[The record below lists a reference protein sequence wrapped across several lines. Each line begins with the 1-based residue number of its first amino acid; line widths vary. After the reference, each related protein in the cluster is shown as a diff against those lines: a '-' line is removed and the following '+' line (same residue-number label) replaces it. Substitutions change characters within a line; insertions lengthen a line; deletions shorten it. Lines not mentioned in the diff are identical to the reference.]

1 MLLVLR
7 FLHRILCALMPPP
20 HDKQEPTSPI
30 PAPKCPELDLG
41 RLNVNHVL
49 QWVFLSSLGENKSQ
63 RGSVYVVGNGC
74 SWRLIPALRATL
86 KTPYPTPGLR
96 DATLIG
102 RNCYSF
108 TTESGK
114 CHPWGHLVLFLCF
127 SYVFPP
133 KRWLWLRVTT
143 PLGKNKLFLTQSMLR
158 NRNSCTNVLISY
170 TFLGN
175 AFQEGWL
182 CQRVTIIE
190 MIQSHL

>member
-1 MLLVLR
+1 MFVEAHTR
-7 FLHRILCALMPPP
+7 
-20 HDKQEPTSPI
+20 
-30 PAPKCPELDLG
+30 
-41 RLNVNHVL
+41 
-49 QWVFLSSLGENKSQ
+49 SQ
-63 RGSVYVVGNGC
+63 SY
-74 SWRLIPALRATL
+74 SED
-86 KTPYPTPGLR
+86 PYPTPGLR

-158 NRNSCTNVLISY
+158 NRNSCTNILISY

-175 AFQEGWL
+175 AFQEKL
-182 CQRVTIIE
+182 ALSESDNYRDDTKSSLINPFNNKSQKSCALHHEVQ
-190 MIQSHL
+190 QP